1 MQEVKSPKRP
11 MIFYYII
18 VLVAILCI
26 NFLLL
31 PALEQ
36 RQVKEV
42 DYGTFM
48 TMIDEKQIDSV
59 NIESN
64 QIIFTDKSGDTVY
77 KTGIIEDPD
86 LVTRLHESGAK
97 FSSEIIEPTS
107 PIISFLMACFLP
119 MLIMIALGQWLSK
132 KMLSKMGGGMN
143 SMQFGMGG
151 KSNAKVYV
159 KSSSGIKFSDVAGE
173 DEAKELLSELVD
185 YLHTPEK
192 YREIGASMPKG
203 ALLVGPPGT
212 GKTLLAKAVAGEAN
226 GPLFSISGSE
236 FVEMFVGMGAAKVRD
251 LFKQANE
258 KAPCIVFIDEIDA
271 IGKKRNGQMSGN
283 DEREQTLNQLLTE
296 MDGFDGSKGVVI
308 LAATNQPDS
317 LDPALLRPGRFD
329 RRIPVELPDLQGRID
344 ILKVHAKKIRVGDN
358 VDYAAVAKA
367 AAGASGA
374 ELANIVNE
382 AALRAVRDNRKFV
395 TQADME
401 ESVEV
406 VIAGY
411 QKKNRVLS
419 NKEKLV
425 VSYHEVGHALVAAKQ
440 TESAP
445 VHKIT
450 IIPRTSGALGYTM
463 QVEDGEH
470 FLMTK
475 EELEN
480 KIATFTGGRAAE
492 ELIFHQ
498 ITTGASND
506 IEQAT
511 KLAKAMITRYG
522 MNEEFDMVAMETVT
536 NQYLGG
542 DSSITCSLETQ
553 TEIDKKV
560 RDLVKLQHSKAY
572 KILEDNVGKLHELA
586 QYLYEHETI
595 TGEEFMEILNKPVE
609 IPVKEADE
617 A

>member
-18 VLVAILCI
+18 ALVAILCI

-107 PIISFLMACFLP
+107 PIISFLMACLLP

-132 KMLSKMGGGMN
+132 KMLSKMSGGMN

-226 GPLFSISGSE
+226 VPFFSISGSE

-522 MNEEFDMVAMETVT
+522 MNEEFGMVAMETMT

-542 DSSITCSLETQ
+542 DSSMTCSLETQ

-572 KILEDNVGKLHELA
+572 KILEDNIGKLHELA